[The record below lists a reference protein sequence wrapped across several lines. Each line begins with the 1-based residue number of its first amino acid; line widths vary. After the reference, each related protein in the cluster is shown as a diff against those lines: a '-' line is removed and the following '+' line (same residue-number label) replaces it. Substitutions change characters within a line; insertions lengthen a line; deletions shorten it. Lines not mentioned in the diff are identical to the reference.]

1 LLAATLYQ
9 GNPYTEMFYVLIGFI
24 YMTTS
29 FQKER
34 FGDHII
40 TEGEVWAHKTRL
52 TLPLCIEVPPPNQES
67 VLGILILPLSPIFY
81 WILEMFHLFF
91 FLLQIS
97 ELFIYNIKH

>member
-9 GNPYTEMFYVLIGFI
+9 GNPYTEMFYVLIRFI
-24 YMTTS
+24 YMATS

-34 FGDHII
+34 FGPI
-40 TEGEVWAHKTRL
+40 

-67 VLGILILPLSPIFY
+67 VLRILILPLSPIFY

-97 ELFIYNIKH
+97 EFFIYNIKR